1 MSGQDAGRRF
11 IPATAGLVNAGYGVV
26 KNERIQA
33 KPRELRV
40 FVNDEDLDEEEVNQM
55 APHER

>member
-33 KPRELRV
+33 KPR
-40 FVNDEDLDEEEVNQM
+40 
-55 APHER
+55 